1 MIVKILHLGGREIL
15 QIFAGSR
22 SLPRAFASQSGWNL
36 EPKAVVAPDLSPTL
50 RI

>member
-1 MIVKILHLGGREIL
+1 MIKILHWGGREIL
-15 QIFAGSR
+15 QIFADSGSF
-22 SLPRAFASQSGWNL
+22 PRGFASHSGWNL